1 MTMIIGEPVQAG
13 AGMTVRPK
21 AFANSRLCE
30 RKLSEIM
37 RIAIAHAFTVMP
49 AQAGI
54 PLTVAA

>member
-1 MTMIIGEPVQAG
+1 
-13 AGMTVRPK
+13 MTVRPK
-21 AFANSRLCE
+21 AFANSKLCE
-30 RKLSEIM
+30 RQLSEIM

>member
-1 MTMIIGEPVQAG
+1 MTMIIGEPAQAG
-13 AGMTVRPK
+13 EGMMARPK
-21 AFANSRLCE
+21 AFANSKLCE
-30 RKLSEIM
+30 RQLSEIM